1 VLLINPTLA
10 NNGRTTEGVQQRK
23 PHFPFLDKE
32 KSLPYYSATLS

>member
-1 VLLINPTLA
+1 
-10 NNGRTTEGVQQRK
+10 VQQRK